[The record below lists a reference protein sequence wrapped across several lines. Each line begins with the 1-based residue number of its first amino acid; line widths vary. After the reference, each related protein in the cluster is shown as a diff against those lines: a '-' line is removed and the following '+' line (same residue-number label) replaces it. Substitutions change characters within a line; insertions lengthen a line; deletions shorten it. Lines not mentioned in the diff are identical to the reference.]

1 MALLLNARKRKLNSL
16 QFSSLAF
23 QNKWNSSSGSVK
35 AGQLMKVTMLTQIFC
50 QRVPKWIRTAQMW
63 SSVFWQSVSA
73 VALLLLHPHPKCAHV
88 TLRHQR
94 LTPRLCV
101 LRKGGTPPPT
111 PSHWSSPPT
120 PAPGS
125 VRICYSR
132 LHFTRFDLE
141 FWSLFLSAFFPL
153 YFFWLSSISYWLF
166 WFMKFSD
173 DECSEKL
180 ALQHWWL

>member
-1 MALLLNARKRKLNSL
+1 MGQSKQDSWWKSQCWHRFSVSECQNGSEPLRCGARSSGKVCLLLRCCCCTPILNVLMSR
-16 QFSSLAF
+16 SAI
-23 QNKWNSSSGSVK
+23 KGSPL
-35 AGQLMKVTMLTQIFC
+35 G
-50 QRVPKWIRTAQMW
+50 
-63 SSVFWQSVSA
+63 SVFWEKEA
-73 VALLLLHPHPKCAHV
+73 HHPP
-88 TLRHQR
+88 
-94 LTPRLCV
+94 
-101 LRKGGTPPPT
+101 PPPT
-111 PSHWSSPPT
+111 DPPLPP